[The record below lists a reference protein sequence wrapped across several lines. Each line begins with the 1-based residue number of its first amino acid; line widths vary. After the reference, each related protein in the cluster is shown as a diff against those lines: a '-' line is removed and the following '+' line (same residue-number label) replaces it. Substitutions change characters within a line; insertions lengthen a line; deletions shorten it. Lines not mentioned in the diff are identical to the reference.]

1 MTLPGGARAYKNLM
15 KWLIFA
21 ALSLVLLTP
30 SAARADAA
38 SPWFATDQ
46 GKVRLIA
53 ASAAVDGADQ
63 VTLGLEFQLAPH
75 WKIYW
80 RSPGDAG
87 YPPSLDWKGSD
98 NLAAAVIAWP
108 APERFSVL
116 GLETIGYSGAVV
128 LPIMARVVH
137 PGAPLHLT
145 VGLQYLTCNDICVPY
160 ETALTLDL
168 PASGAG
174 TAYEA
179 LIQQYSAMVPGPGGR
194 GLTLTAATL
203 RAGAKPVL
211 DLRVTSN
218 TPLVAPD
225 AFIEGADDATFGA
238 PKVIVGAAGETLLR
252 VPVDG
257 DWVSLSGR
265 PLTVTLVDGARSATA
280 PITPTRGPDLID
292 LGTVTTMIGLALLGG
307 FILNLMPCVL
317 PVLSL
322 KFLAALPRVGED
334 RAATRRGFL
343 ATAAGV
349 VASFLVLAAAS
360 VAFKAAGATVGWGV
374 QFQDPLFLVFL
385 VVALTLFACNLF
397 GWFEIG
403 LPRVF
408 AALGEGRTLGNFA
421 TGAFATLLATPCSA
435 PFLGTALGFALAAG
449 PIEIFAIFAALG
461 IGMAS
466 PYLAVAAMPGL
477 VRYLPRPGAWMIHL
491 RRALGL
497 LLAASALWLV
507 VVLASEIGMAQ
518 ALVVAALML
527 VAGATLALLRDPGPR
542 HATLAVAVVAALAL
556 PLLAPP
562 QPPASIASAR
572 WQRFDPAAIGGMVR
586 DGRVVMVDVTADWCL
601 TCKLNERLVLDA
613 TEVRRALDRPQVT
626 AMRADWTRPDPAI
639 AAYLSRYGRYGIPF
653 YAVYGPG
660 APGGLALPELLTPGA
675 VVQALADAAGP
686 PR

>member
-1 MTLPGGARAYKNLM
+1 MTPTGGVLAYKNPM

-21 ALSLVLLTP
+21 LSLALLTP
-30 SAARADAA
+30 SAAHAGAA

-46 GKVRLIA
+46 GRVRLIA
-53 ASAAVDGADQ
+53 AAPSIGGVDV

-98 NLAAAVIAWP
+98 NLADAVIAWP

-128 LPIMARVVH
+128 LPIMARIAH
-137 PGAPLHLT
+137 PESPLHLT
-145 VGLQYLTCNDICVPY
+145 AGLQYLTCNDICVPY
-160 ETALTLDL
+160 ETTLTLDI
-168 PASGAG
+168 PASGTG

-179 LIQQYSAMVPGPGGR
+179 LIQQYSATVPGPGGA
-194 GLTLTAATL
+194 GLNLVAAML

-211 DLRVTSN
+211 DLTVTSK

-225 AFIEGADDATFGA
+225 AFIEGTDDANFGA
-238 PKVIVGAAGETLLR
+238 PKVIAGATGETLLR

-257 DWVSLSGR
+257 DWASLSGR
-265 PLTVTLVDGARSATA
+265 PLTVTLVDGARAATTT
-280 PITPTRGPDLID
+280 IVPTRGPDLID
-292 LGTVTTMIGLALLGG
+292 LATVATMIGFALLGG
-307 FILNLMPCVL
+307 LILNLMPCVL

-322 KFLAALPRVGED
+322 KLLAALPRAGED
-334 RAATRRGFL
+334 RAASRRGFL

-349 VASFLVLAAAS
+349 VTSFLVLAAAS

-385 VVALTLFACNLF
+385 VIALTLFACNLF

-408 AALGEGRTLGNFA
+408 ASLGEGRALGNLA

-466 PYLAVAAMPGL
+466 PYLAVAAMPGV

-491 RRALGL
+491 RRVLGL

-507 VVLASEIGMAQ
+507 VVLAAEIGMVQ
-518 ALVVAALML
+518 ALVIGALML
-527 VAGATLALLRDPGPR
+527 VVGATLGFLRDPGPR
-542 HATLAVAVVAALAL
+542 RATLAVAVLAALAL

-562 QPPASIASAR
+562 QPPTLTASAR